1 MVWLS
6 EQWLKGA
13 GNKVYENRSMERVP
27 SKVRFMCKDVI
38 CNGGNL
44 TNNEVMDYSKM
55 VLGAHIITLLYITI
69 KIKFR

>member
-1 MVWLS
+1 MKID
-6 EQWLKGA
+6 QWK
-13 GNKVYENRSMERVP
+13 ERGTKT
-27 SKVRFMCKDVI
+27 KVRFMCKDVI

-69 KIKFR
+69 KIKFQIN